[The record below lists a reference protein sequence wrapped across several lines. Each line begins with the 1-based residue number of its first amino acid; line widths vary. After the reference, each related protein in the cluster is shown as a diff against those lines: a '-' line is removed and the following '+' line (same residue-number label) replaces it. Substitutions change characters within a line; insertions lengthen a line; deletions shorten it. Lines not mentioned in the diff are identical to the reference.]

1 MAVLTVRSTSIVRTK
16 CAGGCV
22 SQRGFTLIELL
33 IVVVVVA
40 ILAAISFPAYRDYVL
55 RSNRAVAKSLLV
67 QVADRQ
73 EQFFGSNHR
82 FANDLSA
89 LGFEANPLFV
99 DRGGNR
105 SAADG
110 GTAIYRISL
119 ANASDTTFSVVA
131 QPFNNQV
138 DDTKCTQ
145 FTINQA
151 GQRTATG
158 SATDCW

>member
-1 MAVLTVRSTSIVRTK
+1 MAALIGRPASVAHTRIG
-16 CAGGCV
+16 GGCV

-40 ILAAISFPAYRDYVL
+40 ILAAIAFPAYRDYVL
-55 RSNRAVAKSLLV
+55 RSNRAVAKSLLT

-73 EQFFGSNHR
+73 EQFFSSNNR
-82 FANDLSA
+82 YAANLSA
-89 LGFEANPLFV
+89 LGFENPLFV

-105 SAADG
+105 TNSDG
-110 GTAIYRISL
+110 GSAIYQISL
-119 ANASDTTFSVVA
+119 AITGDDMTFSAVA
-131 QPFNNQV
+131 QPRNRQS
-138 DDTKCTQ
+138 DDTKCTG

-158 SATDCW
+158 TATDCW